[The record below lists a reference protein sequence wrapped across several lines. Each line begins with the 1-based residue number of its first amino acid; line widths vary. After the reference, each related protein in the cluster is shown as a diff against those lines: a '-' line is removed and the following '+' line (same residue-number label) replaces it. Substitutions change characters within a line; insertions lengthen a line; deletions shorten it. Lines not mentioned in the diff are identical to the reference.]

1 MLLLQ
6 SNSVRKDKKGS
17 QNKMEGGQKGCAIV
31 TGSSRGIGLEI
42 AKQLA
47 RDGYPVVITS
57 RGSEDRYRKNL
68 QYFVDHHMSYL
79 YVQGDVSLS
88 GDRERL
94 VAEAVAHFGTIR
106 VLVNNAGVAPL
117 ERVDLL
123 NMSEASFDRVM
134 SINLKGPMFLTQL
147 VAKAMIAHK
156 KKEEKATIINV
167 TSCSSERISTNR
179 GEYCMSKAAETM
191 MSKLYAV
198 ALAQENILV
207 HEVRPGVIQT
217 DMTSSVQEKYDR
229 LIQEGYFPLKRWGVA
244 RDVANVV
251 SLLCSDKMSF
261 STGNYID
268 VDGGLHLPR
277 L

>member
-1 MLLLQ
+1 ME
-6 SNSVRKDKKGS
+6 VR
-17 QNKMEGGQKGCAIV
+17 QNGCAII

-57 RGSEDRYRKNL
+57 RGSEEKYRENL
-68 QYFVDHHMSYL
+68 QYFIDNQFPYL

-88 GDRERL
+88 EDRERL
-94 VAEAVAHFGTIR
+94 VAESVARFGTICI
-106 VLVNNAGVAPL
+106 LVNNAGVAPL

-123 NMSEASFDRVM
+123 TMSEASFDRVM
-134 SINLKGPMFLTQL
+134 NINLKGPMFLTQL
-147 VAKAMIAHK
+147 VAKSMIAHK

-198 ALAQENILV
+198 ALAKDNILV
-207 HEVRPGVIQT
+207 HEVRPGVIKT
-217 DMTSSVQEKYDR
+217 DMTSSVKEKYDK
-229 LIQEGYFPLKRWGVA
+229 LITEGYFPLERWGLA
-244 RDVANVV
+244 GDVANAV